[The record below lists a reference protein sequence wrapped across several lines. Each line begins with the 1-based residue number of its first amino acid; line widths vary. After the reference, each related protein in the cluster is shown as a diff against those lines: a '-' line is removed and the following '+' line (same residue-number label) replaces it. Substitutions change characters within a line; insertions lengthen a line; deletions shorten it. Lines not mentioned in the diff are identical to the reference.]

1 MTPESQMQGGYQSG
15 GGQSSD
21 DQQDPSRGIN
31 DQLRQLTMTIGQLA
45 QQAPEVQQ
53 ELQMAAKALTA
64 AQLKLVSSTRDQS
77 QGQPVV
83 AS

>member
-1 MTPESQMQGGYQSG
+1 MVDQSG
-15 GGQSSD
+15 QPGV
-21 DQQDPSRGIN
+21 N
-31 DQLRQLTMTIGQLA
+31 DQIRQLVMAIGQLS

-64 AQLKLVSSTRDQS
+64 AQLKLVSSQRDVEP
-77 QGQPVV
+77 GQAVV